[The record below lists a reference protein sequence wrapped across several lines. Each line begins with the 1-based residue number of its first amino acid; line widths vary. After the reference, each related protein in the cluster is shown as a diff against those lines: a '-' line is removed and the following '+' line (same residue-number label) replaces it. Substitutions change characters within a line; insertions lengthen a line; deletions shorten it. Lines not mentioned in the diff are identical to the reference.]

1 VLGDRRSRV
10 QIPPARPPFRWSA
23 FPSAMLAAS
32 SSPQLVRPCLDCGNP
47 THEGTRC
54 PQCRRARDREKYER
68 GRSTDLPGWRKI
80 SRRVREQWI
89 DQRGLVCP
97 SFERPAHSVPHISK
111 ITVHKIDPWNPH
123 GPLRRLLLRLSQPRR
138 RRATKPATTRGST
151 RIFGMESRRVPRLN
165 PEAHNTVKDALTR
178 KARGPVVLRNLPPP
192 VPPGR
197 EIQRWGDVT
206 SPGAVS
212 SVALWSRSLT
222 RGRFPASGLA
232 GVGEWTAICPTRKAG
247 GPRSCHTAS
256 RLPLVPEGFW
266 RIPQRGV
273 LIMGVLPRVIH
284 DAGHA
289 CGVTCDTRRRARFF
303 GRGSGF
309 APRSR
314 RSHSWGVNGF
324 P

>member
-1 VLGDRRSRV
+1 MNADAAPTCRAGARSAVAYGNSGSTSVASSVRASSGPRTPCRTYRRSRSTRSTRGTLTV
-10 QIPPARPPFRWSA
+10 PSAVFCFECHSRADVAQRKTRDDTRLNANLWNGIPPSA
-23 FPSAMLAAS
+23 
-32 SSPQLVRPCLDCGNP
+32 
-47 THEGTRC
+47 
-54 PQCRRARDREKYER
+54 
-68 GRSTDLPGWRKI
+68 
-80 SRRVREQWI
+80 
-89 DQRGLVCP
+89 
-97 SFERPAHSVPHISK
+97 
-111 ITVHKIDPWNPH
+111 
-123 GPLRRLLLRLSQPRR
+123 
-138 RRATKPATTRGST
+138 
-151 RIFGMESRRVPRLN
+151 RLN

>member
-1 VLGDRRSRV
+1 LPSLRHQTCVDFRVPACTREDNRPGLTSHDASCVHQRAPASTGGIVLGDRRSRV

-123 GPLRRLLLRLSQPRR
+123 GPLRRLLLRVSQPRR
-138 RRATKPATTRGST
+138 RRATKNPRRHAAQRESLEWNPA
-151 RIFGMESRRVPRLN
+151 EC
-165 PEAHNTVKDALTR
+165 
-178 KARGPVVLRNLPPP
+178 
-192 VPPGR
+192 
-197 EIQRWGDVT
+197 
-206 SPGAVS
+206 
-212 SVALWSRSLT
+212 
-222 RGRFPASGLA
+222 PASTPKPITLSK
-232 GVGEWTAICPTRKAG
+232 T
-247 GPRSCHTAS
+247 
-256 RLPLVPEGFW
+256 L
-266 RIPQRGV
+266 
-273 LIMGVLPRVIH
+273 
-284 DAGHA
+284 
-289 CGVTCDTRRRARFF
+289 
-303 GRGSGF
+303 
-309 APRSR
+309 
-314 RSHSWGVNGF
+314 
-324 P
+324 